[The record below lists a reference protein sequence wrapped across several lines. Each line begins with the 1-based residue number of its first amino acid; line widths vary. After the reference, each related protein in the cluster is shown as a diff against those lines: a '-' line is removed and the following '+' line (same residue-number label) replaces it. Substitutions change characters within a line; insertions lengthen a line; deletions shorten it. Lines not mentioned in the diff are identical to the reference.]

1 MTDKV
6 SIGELK
12 NIILDHISDPEDW
25 IAEWDRL
32 VNLLSS
38 MSLKREERMEPD
50 LQEATYSEEGFC
62 ERNKSILPPVEEL
75 LLSRK

>member
-12 NIILDHISDPEDW
+12 NIILDHMSDPEDW

-32 VNLLSS
+32 ANLLRS

-50 LQEATYSEEGFC
+50 LQEVTYSEEGFC
-62 ERNKSILPPVEEL
+62 KRNKSILSPVEEL